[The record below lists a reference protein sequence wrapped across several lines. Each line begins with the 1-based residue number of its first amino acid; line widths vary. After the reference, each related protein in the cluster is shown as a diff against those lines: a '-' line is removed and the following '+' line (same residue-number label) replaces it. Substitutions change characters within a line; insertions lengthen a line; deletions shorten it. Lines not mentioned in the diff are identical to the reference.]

1 MQDIKS
7 FSTRDVRFQMPEGSG
22 SDAVHSD
29 PEYSYAVTL
38 LETDSPGLTGTGST
52 FTLGA
57 GNDVVANLA
66 ARLADRMLNLGGRD
80 IEEIMARF
88 GEIQKVLA
96 DDPQL
101 RWLGPHK
108 GAIHLALASVT
119 NAAFDLWARVRGQPL
134 WQLLLQL
141 TDDEI
146 VRLLDLSWIEDA
158 LSEEQALDLLARERS
173 GRPDRSVILKTGY
186 PGYDTSVGWFGYSDD
201 IIAEKARAAG
211 EQGFRA
217 MKLKVGAENLETDL
231 RRFRIVRDVVADDV
245 LLMVDANQQWT
256 WPTVAHACE
265 AFADLGAHWIEEPT
279 HPDDIA
285 THRRLAGLLRPRG
298 VRLALGE
305 HVSHR
310 VLFKN
315 FIQAEAVD
323 VVQVD
328 ALRVA
333 GVSEF
338 LAVSMMA
345 RMAEL
350 SVIPHVGD
358 MGQIHQH
365 LVLFNHIALGL
376 SAEML
381 EYIPHLSEHF
391 LDPAIVEDGFYQTP
405 TAVGAGLA
413 LLH

>member
-1 MQDIKS
+1 MLVDGYDIVADLAG
-7 FSTRDVRFQMPEGSG
+7 R
-22 SDAVHSD
+22 
-29 PEYSYAVTL
+29 
-38 LETDSPGLTGTGST
+38 LT
-52 FTLGA
+52 
-57 GNDVVANLA
+57 
-66 ARLADRMLNLGGRD
+66 DRMLNLGGRD

-88 GEIQKVLA
+88 GEIQKALA
-96 DDPQL
+96 DDSQL

-119 NAAFDLWARVRGQPL
+119 NATFDLWARARGLPL
-134 WQLLLQL
+134 WQLLLEL

-146 VRLLDLSWIEDA
+146 VGLLDLSWIEDA
-158 LSEEQALDLLARERS
+158 LTREQAIDLLARERS
-173 GRPDRSVILKTGY
+173 GRPDRSEILRIGY
-186 PGYDTSVGWFGYSDD
+186 PGYDTSVGWFGYRDEV
-201 IIAEKARAAG
+201 IAEKARVAG
-211 EQGFRA
+211 AHGFRA
-217 MKLKVGAENLETDL
+217 IKLKVGAENLETDL
-231 RRFRIVRDVVADDV
+231 RRFRIVRDAVGDEV

-256 WPTVAHACE
+256 WPAVTRACE

-285 THRRLAGLLRPRG
+285 LHRRLARLLRQRG

-315 FIQAEAVD
+315 FISAEAVD
-323 VVQVD
+323 IVQVD

-338 LAVSMMA
+338 LVVSMMA
-345 RMAEL
+345 RMARL
-350 SVIPHVGD
+350 TVIPHVGD

-376 SAEML
+376 PAEML

-391 LDPAIVEDGFYQTP
+391 LDPAIVENGFYQTP
-405 TAVGAGLA
+405 TAIGAGLA
-413 LLH
+413 LSSLT